1 MSVIGKSKEQGEG
14 IWGAGIGFGV
24 GDSFKQ
30 GNQIRS
36 SWVADIEQSLEEYER
51 VNSIDR
57 YLLLLYLVFIQL
69 RYWETLKYII

>member
-14 IWGAGIGFGV
+14 IWDVGIGFRV

-36 SWVADIEQSLEEYER
+36 SWVADIEQSLEEYEGF
-51 VNSIDR
+51 NSIAR
-57 YLLLLYLVFIQL
+57 YLLLLHLVFIQL
-69 RYWETLKYII
+69 RYWEILKDII